1 MSVQTQTESHF
12 ERNVD
17 SMNLDEMKQHL
28 IHLLTTHLK
37 TNNQIQI
44 KNETVHLGENLTTPL
59 ENYLTIYLDKLFAT
73 EPRFD
78 SFFKRNDTRLVFLQ
92 EYFDDVV
99 CRTIVQITL

>member
-1 MSVQTQTESHF
+1 
-12 ERNVD
+12 
-17 SMNLDEMKQHL
+17 MNLDEMKQHL

-37 TNNQIQI
+37 TRQIQI
-44 KNETVHLGENLTTPL
+44 KNETVDLGENLTTSL

-73 EPRFD
+73 EPQFD

-99 CRTIVQITL
+99 CQTVVQFTL